1 MKDENLAEAVFT
13 GDVNVS
19 KIDDTALR
27 ILTPMFQMG
36 LFDERWLNNVC
47 KNGSF
52 EPFVYKY
59 YPFTKTGS
67 GQT

>member
-36 LFDERWLNNVC
+36 LFDERW
-47 KNGSF
+47 
-52 EPFVYKY
+52 
-59 YPFTKTGS
+59 
-67 GQT
+67 

>member
-1 MKDENLAEAVFT
+1 MPGAGWLKDENLAEAVFT

-36 LFDERWLNNVC
+36 LFDERW
-47 KNGSF
+47 
-52 EPFVYKY
+52 
-59 YPFTKTGS
+59 
-67 GQT
+67 